1 MQKNRVIIIGAGAA
15 GLMAGVF
22 AARNGADVTILERNE
37 KAGKKIYITGKGRC
51 NVTNTAEKDSFMA
64 HILRNP
70 RFMYSALDFL
80 DNAATM
86 ELFES
91 LGVPL
96 KVERGD
102 RVYPVSDHASD
113 ITNGLTRELRRLG
126 VEIRYNEQVKGLIT
140 EDGRIA
146 GVKLSNGSRMSADRV
161 IVATGGLS
169 YPSTGST
176 GDGYRFAEETGHAVT
191 NTMPALVPV
200 ETKDAWPGRLS
211 GLSLKNVALTAFQ
224 TGGKKEKKIYTNQGE
239 MLFTHWGISGPLVLT
254 LSSML
259 PEDLTNVRLEIDMK
273 PALTDE
279 VLEKRVLRD
288 FTENQR
294 RQVGSVMDGLVPHN
308 LGIELLNIIQLS
320 PGKPVHSVTAEER
333 KAIVRVLKHVPLTPK
348 AMRGYSEAVVTRGG
362 IAVKGINASTMESKL
377 VSGLYFAGETM
388 DVDATT
394 GGYNLQIAFSTGALA
409 GYNAAQSEE
418 EWA

>member
-51 NVTNTAEKDSFMA
+51 NVTNTAEKDAFMA

-70 RFMYSALDFL
+70 RFMYSALDFF
-80 DNAATM
+80 DNTATM

-126 VEIRYNEQVKGLIT
+126 VEIRYNEQVKGLLT
-140 EDGRIA
+140 EDDRIT
-146 GVKLSNGSRMSADRV
+146 GVQLASGTRMAADRV

-176 GDGYRFAEETGHAVT
+176 GDGYRFARETGHAVT

-200 ETKDAWPGRLS
+200 ETKEVWPGRLS

-273 PALTDE
+273 PALTEE

-308 LGIELLNIIQLS
+308 LGLELLNIIQLS
-320 PGKPVHSVTAEER
+320 PGKPVHSVTTEER
-333 KAIVRVLKHVPLTPK
+333 KAIVRVLKHVPLTPESV
-348 AMRGYSEAVVTRGG
+348 RGYSEAVVTRGG

-409 GYNAAQSEE
+409 GYNAAQTEE

>member
-51 NVTNTAEKDSFMA
+51 NVTNTAEKDAFMA

-70 RFMYSALDFL
+70 RFMYSALDFF
-80 DNAATM
+80 DNTATM

-126 VEIRYNEQVKGLIT
+126 VEIRYNEQVKGLLT
-140 EDGRIA
+140 EDDRIT
-146 GVKLSNGSRMSADRV
+146 GVQLASGTRMAADRV

-176 GDGYRFAEETGHAVT
+176 GDGYRFARETGHAVT

-200 ETKDAWPGRLS
+200 ETKEVWPGRLS

-273 PALTDE
+273 PALTEE

-308 LGIELLNIIQLS
+308 LGLELLNIIQLS
-320 PGKPVHSVTAEER
+320 PGKPVHSVTTEER

-348 AMRGYSEAVVTRGG
+348 SVRGYSEAVVTRGG

-409 GYNAAQSEE
+409 GYNAAQTEE

>member
-15 GLMAGVF
+15 GLMAGVY
-22 AARNGADVTILERNE
+22 AARAGADVTIVERNE

-51 NVTNTAEKDSFMA
+51 NVTNTADKDSFMA

-70 RFMYSALDFL
+70 RFMYSALDYL
-80 DNAATM
+80 DNMATM
-86 ELFES
+86 DLFES

-113 ITNGLTRELRRLG
+113 VTAGLTRELRRLG
-126 VEIRYNEQVKGLIT
+126 AEIRYNTQVKQLLT
-140 EDGRIA
+140 QDDRVT
-146 GVKLSNGSRMSADRV
+146 GVLLHDGSRMAADRV
-161 IVATGGLS
+161 IIATGGLS

-191 NTMPALVPV
+191 NRMPALVPV
-200 ETKDAWPGRLS
+200 EIKESWPGKLS

-224 TGGKKEKKIYTNQGE
+224 TGGKKEKKLYTNQGE

-254 LSSML
+254 LSSMM
-259 PEDLTNVRLEIDMK
+259 PEDISKVRLEIDMK
-273 PALTDE
+273 PALNEE

-333 KAIVRVLKHVPLTPK
+333 KAIVHVLKHVPLTPK
-348 AMRGYSEAVVTRGG
+348 AMRGYSEAVITRGG
-362 IAVKGINASTMESKL
+362 VAVKNINASTMESKL
-377 VSGLYFAGETM
+377 VSGLYFAGEVM

-409 GYNAAQSEE
+409 GHHAAQIGE
-418 EWA
+418 EWV

>member
-1 MQKNRVIIIGAGAA
+1 MQANRVIIIGAGAA

-51 NVTNTAEKDSFMA
+51 NVTNTADADNFMA

-80 DNAATM
+80 DNHATM

-113 ITNGLTRELRRLG
+113 VTAGLTRELRRLG
-126 VEIRYNEQVKGLIT
+126 VEIRYNEPVQSLLT
-140 EDGRIA
+140 EGDRVT
-146 GVKLSNGSRMSADRV
+146 GVQLSSGARMSAGRV

-176 GDGYRFAEETGHAVT
+176 GDGYRFARETGHAVT
-191 NTMPALVPV
+191 STMPALVPV
-200 ETKDAWPGRLS
+200 ETKEAWPGRLS
-211 GLSLKNVALTAFQ
+211 GLSLKNVALSAFQ
-224 TGGKKEKKIYTNQGE
+224 SGGKKEKKLYSNQGE

-254 LSSML
+254 LSSLL
-259 PEDLTNVRLEIDMK
+259 PEDLSNVRMEIDMK
-273 PALTDE
+273 PALTEE

-308 LGIELLNIIQLS
+308 LGIELLGIIQLS

-348 AMRGYSEAVVTRGG
+348 CMRGYNEAVITRGG
-362 IAVKGINASTMESKL
+362 IAVKGINASTMESRL
-377 VSGLYFAGETM
+377 VSGLYFAGETI

-394 GGYNLQIAFSTGALA
+394 GGYNLQVAFSTGALA
-409 GYNAAQSEE
+409 GYNAAQTGEVWE
-418 EWA
+418 